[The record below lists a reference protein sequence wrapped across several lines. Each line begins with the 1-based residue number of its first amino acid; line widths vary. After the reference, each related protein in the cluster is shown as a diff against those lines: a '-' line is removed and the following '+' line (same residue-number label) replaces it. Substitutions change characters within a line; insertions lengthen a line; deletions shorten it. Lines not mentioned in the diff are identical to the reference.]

1 MALHNKIMSFSNDIS
16 ETTFSK
22 ILLGFFIFSTPIR
35 IYRPK
40 ADTNKS
46 SNKSNRSGVSA
57 TKQNID
63 EKFHQNALWC
73 IKNECKVEIREGII
87 SYNRS

>member
-1 MALHNKIMSFSNDIS
+1 MANILNLSAKCWCMALHNKIMSFSNDIS

-46 SNKSNRSGVSA
+46 SNKSNRSGCQLLNKTLMKNS
-57 TKQNID
+57 
-63 EKFHQNALWC
+63 
-73 IKNECKVEIREGII
+73 IKMLYGA
-87 SYNRS
+87 